1 MKLFIARVSFFVLL
15 FFALDKTLM
24 LFRDRLPERELDKR
38 LERLI
43 KGEIH
48 SSVVILGSS
57 RGARDVMAS
66 QLADSL
72 RQDAINLSYPGSD
85 VTFHEYLLDALLE
98 HGNTKP
104 DVVLLAVD
112 DPSEI
117 SKEPTLQF
125 RYDRLYPLVKYKS
138 VRNTLVNKGEKN
150 AVLSNLFIIHQL
162 SVGSLDFRK
171 KKFNPQDTLHV
182 DGSMPISW
190 QSQKFSRTF
199 EEKVTTYDRQNEDA
213 EKIASLKNIV
223 NTCSVNDIHLVL
235 VCPPNFSNPT
245 PGFVDRLE
253 SFCRGNAMIM
263 KYDASNPVYKNADY
277 YFDPAH
283 LKLNGATIFTTE
295 IVSFIRQNGIFN
307 TMRKSNDYVSR
318 TD

>member
-1 MKLFIARVSFFVLL
+1 MKLFITRIFFFIL
-15 FFALDKTLM
+15 FYFALDKALIF
-24 LFRDRLPERELDKR
+24 FRDSMPERELDKR

-43 KGEIH
+43 KGEIR

-66 QLADSL
+66 QLSDSL

-85 VTFHEYLLDALLE
+85 VTFHEYLLDELLQHE
-98 HGNTKP
+98 NTKP
-104 DVVLLAVD
+104 DVILLAVD

-150 AVLSNLFIIHQL
+150 AMLSKLFIIHQL

-171 KKFNPQDTLHV
+171 KKFNAQDTLHV

-190 QSQKFSRTF
+190 QSQKFNRRF
-199 EEKVTTYDRQNEDA
+199 GDNTTIYNRLNEDA
-213 EKIASLKNIV
+213 PKIASFKNII
-223 NTCSVNDIHLVL
+223 NICSANDIQLVL

-253 SFCRGNAMIM
+253 SLCDGKAKIM
-263 KYDASNPVYKNADY
+263 KYDTSNTAYKNADY

-283 LKLNGATIFTTE
+283 LKLNGATIFTSE
-295 IVSFIRQNGIFN
+295 IISFIRKKGIFN
-307 TMRKSNDYVSR
+307 ANGKSNDYVSH